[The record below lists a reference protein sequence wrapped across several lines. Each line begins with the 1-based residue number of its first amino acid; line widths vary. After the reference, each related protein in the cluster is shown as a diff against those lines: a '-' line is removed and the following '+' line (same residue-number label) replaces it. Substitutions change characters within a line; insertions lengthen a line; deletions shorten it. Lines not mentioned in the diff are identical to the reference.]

1 MRRAVFESA
10 QKLLEFMRGRKR
22 DYVFAFTT
30 QAGQRV
36 LQDLAEFCRADET
49 CFDPDPRVHAAKEGR
64 REVWLRIQQHLNLTP
79 SQLAEIYSGRQF
91 TPSEED

>member
-1 MRRAVFESA
+1 MRRAVFDSV

-22 DYVFAFTT
+22 DYTHTFLS

-36 LQDLAEFCRADET
+36 LQDLADFCRADET

-64 REVWLRIQQHLNLTP
+64 REVWLRIQQHLNLTAT
-79 SQLAEIYSGRQF
+79 QLAEIYSGRQIN
-91 TPSEED
+91 PEED